1 MSVKPS
7 GEKVRR
13 CPKCHRNA
21 EQDSCVSN
29 PGHTPTAGD
38 FSICL
43 YCESVLVYNYQLDL
57 EVFTGEIPAEV
68 QTYVDGMRMLK
79 RLFPKN

>member
-13 CPKCHRNA
+13 CPKCQRNA

-29 PGHTPTAGD
+29 PGGVPSPGD

-43 YCESVLVYNYQLDL
+43 YCESVLIFDNNLDL
-57 EVFTGEIPAEV
+57 VPFTGEIPEEV
-68 QTYVDGMRMLK
+68 KKYVDGMRAIK
-79 RLFPKN
+79 RLFPRN